1 MKKLFISVE
10 DIVKEKYKLKES
22 MNLYLKVSKLSYPYQ
37 IVLTSPWPFLISIIL
52 FDYFIFVV
60 SMFYNIKY
68 SAIFF
73 NFAFALTG
81 VTVYFWMSELIK
93 EGLYKGEHSKIEIS
107 NLTIGFIL
115 FVVSEIII
123 FIIFFVSFFYNSFIP
138 SIEIGSEWPPYGI
151 NIINPYSLP
160 LFNTALLYFS
170 GVSISISQNYLLIRN
185 KYYTLLFLLI
195 TIILAILFTI
205 VQYYEYKQAPFSIV
219 DSIYGTNFFVLT
231 GFHGIHVII
240 GTSLL
245 LISFVRFYFNHFQS
259 NNQVGYHASAI
270 YWAFVDW
277 LWLFIMAFVYI
288 WSA

>member
-1 MKKLFISVE
+1 
-10 DIVKEKYKLKES
+10 
-22 MNLYLKVSKLSYPYQ
+22 MNLNLKASKLSYPYQ
-37 IVLTSPWPFLISIIL
+37 MILSSPWPFLISIIF
-52 FDYFIFVV
+52 FDFFLFVV
-60 SMFYNIKY
+60 SLFYNVLY
-68 SAIFF
+68 SDIFF
-73 NFAFALTG
+73 NVTFILTG
-81 VTVYFWMSELIK
+81 ITVYFWISELIK
-93 EGLYKGEHSKIEIS
+93 EGLYKGDHSKIEIS

-123 FIIFFVSFFYNSFIP
+123 FIILFVSFFYNSFIP

-160 LFNTALLYFS
+160 LFNTALLFFS
-170 GVSISISQNYLLIRN
+170 GISISISQNYLLIRK
-185 KYYTLLFLLI
+185 KYNTLFFLFVTIVLALLF
-195 TIILAILFTI
+195 TM
-205 VQYYEYKQAPFSIV
+205 VQYYEYKQASFSIV

-245 LISFVRFYFNHFQS
+245 LISLIRFYFNHFQS
-259 NNQVGYHASAI
+259 NNQVGFHASAI

-288 WSA
+288 WST

>member
-1 MKKLFISVE
+1 MKNLIISVE
-10 DIVKEKYKLKES
+10 DIVKEKFRLKKN
-22 MNLYLKVSKLSYPYQ
+22 MYLNLKVSKLSYPYQ
-37 IVLTSPWPFLISIIL
+37 IVLSSPWPFLISIIL
-52 FDYFIFVV
+52 FDYFIFVI
-60 SMFYNIKY
+60 SMFYNIKH

-73 NFAFALTG
+73 NIAFALTG
-81 VTVYFWMSELIK
+81 VTIYFWLSELIK
-93 EGLYKGEHSKIEIS
+93 EGLYKGEHSKIEVS

-123 FIIFFVSFFYNSFIP
+123 FIILFFSFFYNSFIP

-170 GVSISISQNYLLIRN
+170 GVSISISQNYLLLRKKFN
-185 KYYTLLFLLI
+185 TLFFLLI
-195 TIILAILFTI
+195 TILLAILFTM
-205 VQYYEYKQAPFSIV
+205 VQYFEYKFATFSII
-219 DSIYGTNFFVLT
+219 DSIYGTNFYVLT

-245 LISFVRFYFNHFQS
+245 IISFVRFYFNHFQS